1 MRRLGAEFQGR
12 SLRFALEPRRF
23 IDETGVHLA
32 LTRLYGRAAPGVRV
46 VDTVP
51 RNYGE
56 SLSRLAALS
65 PYGLSAP
72 MTVEGAVDAEVF
84 RIYVQ
89 QGWGPTLRPGAIVLR
104 DNLAVHKVAGSAE
117 AIRARGARGEYLPP
131 YSPDLTPLEKGWA
144 NLKTALRHAKAR
156 TRAALEGA
164 LKQALRAI
172 SAAEARAWFAHGGYP
187 VH

>member
-1 MRRLGAEFQGR
+1 
-12 SLRFALEPRRF
+12 
-23 IDETGVHLA
+23 
-32 LTRLYGRAAPGVRV
+32 
-46 VDTVP
+46 
-51 RNYGE
+51 
-56 SLSRLAALS
+56 
-65 PYGLSAP
+65 

-144 NLKTALRHAKAR
+144 KRKTALRHAKAR

-172 SAAEARAWFAHGGYP
+172 SAAEARAWVAHCGYP